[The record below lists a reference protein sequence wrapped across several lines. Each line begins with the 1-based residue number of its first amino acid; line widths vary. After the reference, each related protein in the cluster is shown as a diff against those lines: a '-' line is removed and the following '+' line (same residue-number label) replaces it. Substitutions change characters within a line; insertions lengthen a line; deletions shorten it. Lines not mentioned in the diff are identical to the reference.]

1 MRLSVRLAARR
12 PAAAFP
18 RPSSWRTLAF
28 VARTSPARTL
38 DEPALLERMQL
49 VAQAFRPAAPVDRR
63 SLFSGRTDEIA
74 ELFAVVAQPGQHA
87 VVYGERGVGKTS
99 LTKVVAE
106 LLASSGVLIAR
117 ATCDS
122 GDDFSSVW
130 RKALGEIALHT
141 ERRGIGF
148 SAAPTDV
155 MTSATVAL
163 GDGSVTPHAVSR
175 ALEALG
181 HPRPLAVFL
190 DEFDRLSSPACRALF
205 TDTIKLLSD
214 RAVPATLVLIGV
226 ADTVH
231 ELIREHRS
239 VERALVQ
246 VRMPRM
252 ARDELAEIAR
262 LGIGSAQMT
271 IQKPA
276 VDRVTAIS
284 QGLPHFTHLLTQ
296 LAAQAALSERH
307 ADVGGPEVDFA
318 VERAIQRAQQSVTE
332 AYLRAETVGAP
343 LLAAALAED
352 DEFGFFG
359 TSDAAVHL
367 ERVGDTANRD
377 ELPAVLDRLANDLGI
392 LQTREA
398 ADGRRYRFANPL
410 LPPYV
415 VMRGLADGL
424 VTTSDLR

>member
-1 MRLSVRLAARR
+1 VTPTR
-12 PAAAFP
+12 
-18 RPSSWRTLAF
+18 
-28 VARTSPARTL
+28 PARTL

-49 VAQAFRPAAPVDRR
+49 VAEAFRPAAPVDRR

-74 ELFAVVAQPGQHA
+74 ELFAVAAQPGQHA

-99 LTKVVAE
+99 LAAVVSE
-106 LLASSGVLIAR
+106 LLASSGLLTVR

-141 ERRGIGF
+141 EKRGIGF
-148 SAAPTDV
+148 SAVSTDV
-155 MTSATVAL
+155 ISSATVAL
-163 GDGSVTPHAVSR
+163 GDGTVTPHAVSR
-175 ALEALG
+175 ALDALG
-181 HPRPLAVFL
+181 RPRPLAVFL
-190 DEFDRLSSPACRALF
+190 DEFDRLSDSACRALF

-214 RAVPATLVLIGV
+214 RAASVTLVLIGV
-226 ADTVH
+226 ADTVD

-239 VERALVQ
+239 IERALVQ

-252 ARDELAEIAR
+252 ARGELAEIAR
-262 LGIGSAQMT
+262 RGIGSAQMT
-271 IQKPA
+271 IEEAA

-307 ADVGGPEVDFA
+307 ADVGGAEVDFA
-318 VERAIQRAQQSVTE
+318 IERAIRRAQQSVTD

-343 LLAAALAED
+343 VLAAALAED

-359 TSDAAVHL
+359 TSDVAVQL
-367 ERVGDTANRD
+367 EHVDDTADRD
-377 ELPAVLDRLANDLGI
+377 ELAAALDRLANELGI
-392 LQTREA
+392 LQAREA

-410 LPPYV
+410 LPPYI
-415 VMRGLADGL
+415 VMRGLANG
-424 VTTSDLR
+424 VVSTRDLS